1 MFAAKARGGSWSL
14 MVEPATVLKIDFDLL
29 LGILLPLVTRGRREE
44 FNLQR
49 HDVGSWQHGETILL
63 ANRLSVAERPL
74 LVEEAAEEEQPGD
87 QGGGQQCEGAPCAHP
102 ARGGRGQGGE
112 EGGGEE
118 GQHDLRPD
126 DSATDEWEFSKIFSS
141 PSTVLPSLS
150 LRHRISKGTFEF
162 LGFGK

>member
-1 MFAAKARGGSWSL
+1 MVADGRAGHSAENRFRSFAWNLASSCH
-14 MVEPATVLKIDFDLL
+14 I
-29 LGILLPLVTRGRREE
+29 VTRGRTEE

-49 HDVGSWQHGETILL
+49 HDVGSWQRGEKILL
-63 ANRLSVAERPL
+63 ADRLSVAERPL

-112 EGGGEE
+112 GGGEE

-126 DSATDEWEFSKIFSS
+126 DSATDERK
-141 PSTVLPSLS
+141 
-150 LRHRISKGTFEF
+150 F
-162 LGFGK
+162 L

>member
-14 MVEPATVLKIDFDLL
+14 TVERATALKIDFDLL

-44 FNLQR
+44 FYLQR
-49 HDVGSWQHGETILL
+49 HDVGSWQRGEKILL
-63 ANRLSVAERPL
+63 ADRLSVAERPL

-112 EGGGEE
+112 GGGEE

-126 DSATDEWEFSKIFSS
+126 DSATDERKFSKIFSS

-162 LGFGK
+162 LGFGN